1 MALRPGH
8 RGVALVVVLWTLLL
22 LSLIAAGF
30 IAVTRTE
37 VRLAR
42 NALDNARAEA
52 LADAGVYRG
61 VQELLRL
68 PNDRQWRADGTVYR
82 FEDEGGVVRISIQDE
97 GGKIDL
103 NQGRDAHLKALFLLA
118 GIDEPSADALVDAI
132 ADFRD
137 EDDLRRLN
145 GAEDPDYPA
154 DGLAHGAK
162 DRPFEAVD
170 ELRQVKGMT
179 HALFE
184 QVAPYLTVYSER
196 QQIDLMTAPRQV
208 LLAVPGIGPGEVE
221 ELLTVR
227 ARTVGPIPRE
237 PLPLPVVERKT
248 FAMSENPPYTIRA
261 EAKTGNGAAFVR
273 EAVVHPTR
281 GAVPAFRFLAWRQ
294 GNRAFLEDDDL
305 APE

>member
-1 MALRPGH
+1 MTLRPGH
-8 RGVALVVVLWTLLL
+8 RGIALVVVLWTLLF

-52 LADAGVYRG
+52 LADAGVFRG
-61 VQELLRL
+61 IHELLRL
-68 PNDRQWRADGTVYR
+68 ANERRWRADGTVHR
-82 FEDEGGVVRISIQDE
+82 FEFDGGIVRLSIQDE

-103 NQGRDAHLKALFLLA
+103 NQGRDAHLMGLFLLA
-118 GIDEPSADALVDAI
+118 GLDAPAADALVDAI

-137 EDDLRRLN
+137 ADDLRRLN
-145 GAEDPDYPA
+145 GAEDPDYQA

-162 DRPFEAVD
+162 DGPFEAVD

-179 HALFE
+179 PALFE
-184 QVAPYLTVYSER
+184 RVVPYLTVYSAR
-196 QQIDLMTAPRQV
+196 QQIDLMTAPRLV

-221 ELLTVR
+221 ALLRVR
-227 ARTVGPIPRE
+227 ARSVGPIPRE

-248 FAMSENPPYTIRA
+248 FAISENLPYTIRA
-261 EAKTGNGAAFVR
+261 EAKTGTGAAFVR
-273 EAVVHPTR
+273 EVVVQPTP
-281 GAVPAFRFLAWRQ
+281 GAVSAFRFLAWRQ
-294 GNRAFLEDDDL
+294 GSRASLEDADP
-305 APE
+305 AAE